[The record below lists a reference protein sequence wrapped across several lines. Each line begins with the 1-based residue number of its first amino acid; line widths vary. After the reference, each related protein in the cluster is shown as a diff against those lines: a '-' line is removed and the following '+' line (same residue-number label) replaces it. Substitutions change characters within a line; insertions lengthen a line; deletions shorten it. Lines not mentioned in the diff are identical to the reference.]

1 MAPAPSAV
9 LGIDL
14 GTTSVKVVLLPA
26 GYSEVRSTQ
35 AQVPSLIGPQGRE
48 QDARKIIRA
57 LNECLSTFP
66 RQQLQNVTR
75 IGVSGQMHGVMFWQ
89 TGQACQWTQ
98 NVNGP
103 MFEPKEV
110 IHLVTWEDGRCS
122 KEFLASLP
130 QPWSHQ
136 GLATGF
142 GCATIYW
149 FMKNSPDF
157 LKQYNAAGTIHDYV
171 VAMLCGLKRP
181 LMSVQNAASWGYFN
195 CRSKCW
201 NADIL
206 KESGFP
212 ISLLPEIAKPGSNAG
227 ITSYEWFSIPSGADV
242 GVGLGDF
249 QCSVYSCMNDT
260 KDAVLNIGT
269 SAQLTFSMPSEFE
282 PPETPDCHSAL
293 AYFPY
298 FDGKYLAVAASL
310 NGGNVLAIFVKM
322 VSEWI
327 AELGLGI
334 PDSTIYTQMIQAA
347 LRQSSPTLI
356 VKPTIFGER
365 NASDHLAS
373 VSNITTTQLSLGH
386 VTRALCRGIV
396 QNLHSMMS
404 VQLLRESGV
413 KRIVGS
419 GSALSRNEVLR
430 QEVEM
435 AFPFPIVYMND
446 VSSALGAA
454 RVMLYQSQFVPKE
467 ETKGDIPA
475 SLGFL

>member
-1 MAPAPSAV
+1 MALASPAV

-14 GTTSVKVVLLPA
+14 GTSSVKVVLLPA
-26 GYSEVRSTQ
+26 GYSEVRNTQ
-35 AQVPSLIGPQGRE
+35 AEVPSAAGDQGRE

-57 LNECLSTFP
+57 LNECLAALP
-66 RQQLQNVTR
+66 RQHLQKVTC

-89 TGQACQWTQ
+89 TSQACQWIQ
-98 NVNGP
+98 SGMGQ

-110 IHLVTWEDGRCS
+110 SHLVTWEDARCS
-122 KEFLASLP
+122 REFLASLP

-136 GLATGF
+136 CLATGF

-149 FMKNSPDF
+149 YLKNSPDF
-157 LKQYNAAGTIHDYV
+157 LKQYSAAGTIQDYV
-171 VAMLCGLKRP
+171 VAMLCGLKQPR
-181 LMSVQNAASWGYFN
+181 MSVQNAASWGYFN

-212 ISLLPEIAKPGSNAG
+212 ISLLPEIAKPGSTAG
-227 ITSYEWFSIPSGADV
+227 STSCEWFSIPSGADV
-242 GVGLGDF
+242 GVALGDF

-260 KDAVLNIGT
+260 TDAVLNIST

-310 NGGNVLAIFVKM
+310 NGGNVLATFVKM
-322 VSEWI
+322 LSGWI
-327 AELGLGI
+327 AELGLDV
-334 PDSTIYTQMIQAA
+334 PDSTIYTQMIRAA
-347 LRQSSPTLI
+347 LIQSSPILT
-356 VKPTIFGER
+356 VYPTIFGER
-365 NASDHLAS
+365 HAPDHLAS

-404 VQLLRESGV
+404 AQLLRESGV

-435 AFPFPIVYMND
+435 AFPFPLVYRKD
-446 VSSALGAA
+446 VSSAMGAA
-454 RVMLYQSQFVPKE
+454 MVMLYQR
-467 ETKGDIPA
+467 
-475 SLGFL
+475 